1 MLLNGGRSSIGTKSR
16 KDRFTGDKFGIVS
29 DIIHYQQP
37 FCSCSDALRIGDQV
51 TLPTFKNR
59 DIVRSGEVRYI
70 SYNSGPLNFYCSN
83 HSGVGGAP
91 NVWLRIQ
98 N

>member
-1 MLLNGGRSSIGTKSR
+1 MY
-16 KDRFTGDKFGIVS
+16 
-29 DIIHYQQP
+29 YQQP
-37 FCSCSDALRIGDQV
+37 FCGCSDALRIGDCV

-59 DIVRSGEVRYI
+59 KLVRIGEVSVI
-70 SYNSGPLNFYCSN
+70 SYKSGPSKLYCSN